1 MSSKAAVVPAFD
13 ILSPNDFYGVIRTIA
28 IAQNSC
34 LEKIR
39 AHLQLPNAPNKC
51 IKPNPYAENI
61 AFYVNCEV
69 LGQAAAAEP
78 KQSSKKRKT
87 SDDQSI
93 CKIWPMLVG
102 MMVHAMRRHAG
113 CHNGLIVNLML
124 KLTKGAPVTSSSGS
138 LSRYSLVQM
147 GVRRV
152 FGERLQGFMMKHVR
166 VELKRMQMSQPLCF
180 LMSTLQVMIMT
191 IACILHSLRRNFELD
206 SCTSTEVEKDF
217 IADSSAMCLPPVQFI
232 SSCKI

>member
-39 AHLQLPNAPNKC
+39 AHLQLPNALNKF
-51 IKPNPYAENI
+51 IKPNPSAGNL
-61 AFYVNCEV
+61 AFFVNCEV
-69 LGQAAAAEP
+69 LVQAAAAEP
-78 KQSSKKRKT
+78 KQSRKKRKT

-93 CKIWPMLVG
+93 HKVWPMLVG
-102 MMVHAMRRHAG
+102 MIVHGMRRRAG
-113 CHNGLIVNLML
+113 CHNGFIVNLML
-124 KLTKGAPVTSSSGS
+124 KLTKGARATSSSGS
-138 LSRYSLVQM
+138 LSRHILVQM

-152 FGERLQGFMMKHVR
+152 FGERLQGFMMKCVR
-166 VELKRMQMSQPLCF
+166 EGLKRMQMSQPLCF

-191 IACILHSLRRNFELD
+191 MACILHSLRRNFELE
-206 SCTSTEVEKDF
+206 CMHKHRIRER
-217 IADSSAMCLPPVQFI
+217 LHR
-232 SSCKI
+232 